1 MSKRKLRRLGARI
14 YKHVDGKLVEVTDV
28 KTSNNKASGRYKSPA
43 VVIFKEEWYEHI
55 ADHPI
60 FITSKKQLREECEKR
75 GMIAKALD

>member
-1 MSKRKLRRLGARI
+1 VKRKLKRLGVRI

-28 KTSNNKASGRYKSPA
+28 KASNNKASDKYKSPT
-43 VVIFKEEWYEHI
+43 VILFKEEWYEHI

-60 FITSKKQLREECEKR
+60 FIKSKKQLREECAKR